1 MYLTMAVQCMLVDI
15 SNIILVKFFE
25 QTYMEML
32 RQFSKLDKSGFDVI
46 VVELDFS
53 QLNLAKNSGL
63 INWTKCLRKY
73 LKVTN

>member
-25 QTYMEML
+25 QTYRKML
-32 RQFSKLDKSGFDVI
+32 SQFSKLDKSGFDVI

-63 INWTKCLRKY
+63 IN
-73 LKVTN
+73 